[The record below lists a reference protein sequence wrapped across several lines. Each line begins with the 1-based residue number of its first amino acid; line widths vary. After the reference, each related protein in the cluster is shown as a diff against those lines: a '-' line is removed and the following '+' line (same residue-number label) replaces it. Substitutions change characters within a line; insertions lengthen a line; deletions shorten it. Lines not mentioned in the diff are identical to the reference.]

1 MILIQPSI
9 DPIII
14 SLGFIDIRWY
24 SIAYILAFVFGSI
37 LIKQFNRKSYN
48 LLSNVQV
55 DRFFIWAVIGVIIG
69 GRVGYV
75 LFYQT
80 NLLFLKPLYIFEI
93 WKGGMSFHGGLIGII
108 FSIYLFSI
116 KNSVKFFYLSD
127 LVSIVAPIGLFLG
140 RMSNFINTELY
151 GRVTDFPFAIIYPDI
166 DTNPRHPSQL
176 YEAFLEGLILFL
188 ILNYLIFKKNYK
200 IGNCSFSFL
209 IYYGVFRIFSEFF
222 RLPDIQIGYIIGFVS
237 IGMLLSTFMI
247 FAGIILYLKRND
259 L

>member
-37 LIKQFNRKSYN
+37 LIKQFNKKSYN
-48 LLSNVQV
+48 LLSNVQI

-69 GRVGYV
+69 GRIGYV

-151 GRVTDFPFAIIYPDI
+151 GRVTDFPFAIIYPEI
-166 DTNPRHPSQL
+166 DNNPKK
-176 YEAFLEGLILFL
+176 YLIGNISALFL
-188 ILNYLIFKKNYK
+188 IIYSIFR
-200 IGNCSFSFL
+200 FL
-209 IYYGVFRIFSEFF
+209 IEYLREPDLHLGLFF
-222 RLPDIQIGYIIGFVS
+222 NYFTMGQ
-237 IGMLLSTFMI
+237 LLCIPLF
-247 FAGIILYLKRND
+247 FAGLIILFRK
-259 L
+259 